1 MPLKLKLCN
10 SNIKNSEH
18 ASSVVLTSLEAANI
32 QFMPDI
38 LHNYNCYIVC
48 LYYFVLRTRRV
59 AQTFTKIGPAVLNG
73 GMSTLLAFILLST
86 SESYVCLS
94 FFKIF
99 FLICVFGLYHGLIAL
114 PVILAVAG
122 PLPQVGTMIL
132 TNLLPSCV
140 QVVEVCPEEVDEYAL
155 YSRYSVPEPKK
166 QSKVRT
172 RSVSIC
178 REAVPEEE
186 EEKK

>member
-1 MPLKLKLCN
+1 MG
-10 SNIKNSEH
+10 
-18 ASSVVLTSLEAANI
+18 
-32 QFMPDI
+32 
-38 LHNYNCYIVC
+38 
-48 LYYFVLRTRRV
+48 TRRV

-114 PVILAVAG
+114 PVILALAG
-122 PLPQVGTMIL
+122 PLP
-132 TNLLPSCV
+132 

-155 YSRYSVPEPKK
+155 YSRYSVQDTKK
-166 QSKVRT
+166 QRQK
-172 RSVSIC
+172 RSLSIC
-178 REAVPEEE
+178 AEDTTEKEE

>member
-18 ASSVVLTSLEAANI
+18 ASSVVLTCLEVANI

-38 LHNYNCYIVC
+38 LHNCNCHIVC
-48 LYYFVLRTRRV
+48 LYYCVLRTRRV

-122 PLPQVGTMIL
+122 P
-132 TNLLPSCV
+132 
-140 QVVEVCPEEVDEYAL
+140 PEEVDEYAL

-178 REAVPEEE
+178 REAVTEEE
-186 EEKK
+186 AEKK